1 MTGMNTGH
9 WIKKRAATQ
18 PNRIFIQDDHQT
30 VINEEFNR
38 RVNRMAHALMDLEV
52 TKGDRVAIIIDN
64 SIMFLEIVFACAK
77 IGAILAPLN
86 TKLSE
91 SDLVFILKDCHP
103 KVLIHGPETEKQV
116 HRIPENIPEL
126 KHIIISGHEGIQ
138 TDSLSTRAN
147 TADESEPLISDEID
161 LDDPFLIVY
170 LPTTAGD
177 PMGAVITH
185 GNILFDSIHSLI
197 GYGINASFKTM
208 VVAPLFHIG
217 GLAGSVFPVV
227 YVGGVL
233 RLETFYNP
241 SRVLQV
247 ISRERINHMFAIPVM
262 YQMLS
267 KAPEWPTVD
276 LSHVKFFMASGA
288 PMPVPL
294 IKKYQEDKGVGFV
307 QGYGMTETG
316 RLTALDLDEAIRKAG
331 SVGKEVFHLDL
342 RIVDDHDDDVPNG
355 RIGEIIVRGPNV
367 FKEYWQRPAE
377 TRAVFS
383 DGWFHTG
390 DLGRRD
396 DEGFLFLEGRKIE
409 MIISSGRNIY
419 PTEIERVVFSLPKV
433 KEAAVV
439 GLPDPV
445 KGQIVALAAAGQDGS
460 SLHREDVINHL
471 AGKIAD
477 YKMPRTIMIIDCL
490 PRNPAGQI
498 DRDAVRALF
507 HR

>member
-1 MTGMNTGH
+1 
-9 WIKKRAATQ
+9 
-18 PNRIFIQDDHQT
+18 
-30 VINEEFNR
+30 
-38 RVNRMAHALMDLEV
+38 
-52 TKGDRVAIIIDN
+52 
-64 SIMFLEIVFACAK
+64 
-77 IGAILAPLN
+77 
-86 TKLSE
+86 
-91 SDLVFILKDCHP
+91 
-103 KVLIHGPETEKQV
+103 
-116 HRIPENIPEL
+116 
-126 KHIIISGHEGIQ
+126 
-138 TDSLSTRAN
+138 
-147 TADESEPLISDEID
+147 
-161 LDDPFLIVY
+161 
-170 LPTTAGD
+170 
-177 PMGAVITH
+177 
-185 GNILFDSIHSLI
+185 
-197 GYGINASFKTM
+197 
-208 VVAPLFHIG
+208 
-217 GLAGSVFPVV
+217 
-227 YVGGVL
+227 
-233 RLETFYNP
+233 
-241 SRVLQV
+241 
-247 ISRERINHMFAIPVM
+247 
-262 YQMLS
+262 
-267 KAPEWPTVD
+267 
-276 LSHVKFFMASGA
+276 
-288 PMPVPL
+288 
-294 IKKYQEDKGVGFV
+294 
-307 QGYGMTETG
+307 MTETG